1 MFKKWCVIF
10 YLILPIVNIAQKGDI
25 NFENF
30 ADSLKQQNNFSEYI
44 YVHLD
49 KFSEK
54 PSVAKLSIFTNTL
67 SNLWR
72 NPTTEK
78 EYTALLYLHI
88 NYGYYL
94 KQYGFIDSSINHY
107 EKAYDIYKNYQ
118 ITNYNIIEFCLKPL
132 ANNYTRLG
140 DLDRAKDILKI
151 SIEKA
156 QKENNTKQIIAGYSN
171 LSTVFRTK
179 GNYKEAINYLNFAL
193 DLASEK
199 QIKARI
205 YSDLAINFLF
215 LEELQKTIKNI
226 ELSNQLNVKK
236 SDAILTRNAITLGSY
251 YKKQLK
257 FELALSE
264 FEKSLVTAK
273 RAFGKNNREVAK
285 IYHQIAEVYHEQ
297 NQFIKSL
304 NSYQK
309 SLQTLLP
316 KYKPTTIFENPLTT
330 YFYPENTLKD
340 ALDGRASVFI
350 EINNYRDALKSFD
363 LAFKVEAQ
371 LRASYLNQSAKL
383 IQQQE
388 NKNRSES
395 SIDLCYELFEQT
407 GDSNCVEKAF
417 QYAEQSKSVIL
428 LEAKKA
434 TFLKSSLKKDSLF
447 GREEVLLYKKAQLN
461 KSIIIEELKGNN
473 AAVNLIA
480 KLTKERNNV
489 SNKLQLLKQQIQLKY
504 PNLNIQ
510 SDSLISVKKIQEELL
525 LNNKSLIEFFDGK
538 YSIYIFFISKNSQ
551 IKIHK
556 IAKTVAF
563 KSEISEYLKLFS
575 DDRGVVLQNNIKK
588 YTSLGYQLYKELFKI
603 EFNKNT
609 IIIPDGIFSFIPFDA
624 LITEESSIT
633 NFEKLPYL
641 LHKTVISYAYSASI
655 LTLTFKN
662 ELVQPAKKE
671 FIGYFP
677 VFENNHRGLLT
688 LNYTLQEAK
697 SIEKV
702 QKGKFLLCK
711 NASKNNFN
719 QQRDKYSIIHLSTHA
734 TAGDFYTPPAIE
746 FYDETMYL
754 PEIYGYNLQTD
765 LLVLSACETGIG
777 AIRKGEGVMSL
788 ARGFSYAGVK
798 NLLVSLWKVNDKST
812 EKIMSAFYKNYHKTG
827 NKAIALHHSKLLYL
841 KDKTIS
847 SSKKSPYYWAS
858 FVYIGETTSKNE
870 IGFNYLW
877 ILLLGFILIGSYFL
891 LKNGRFDKNN

>member
-10 YLILPIVNIAQKGDI
+10 YLILPIVSIAQKGDV

-54 PSVAKLSIFTNTL
+54 PSVEKLSIFRKTL
-67 SNLWR
+67 SSLWR
-72 NPTTEK
+72 NPTTK
-78 EYTALLYLHI
+78 SEYTALLYLQV
-88 NYGYYL
+88 NYGYHL
-94 KQYGFIDSSINHY
+94 KQYGFIDLSINHY
-107 EKAYDIYKNYQ
+107 EKAYDIYKNNQ

-140 DLDRAKDILKI
+140 DLDRAEDILKV

-156 QKENNTKQIIAGYSN
+156 QKENDKKQIIAGYSN
-171 LSTVFRTK
+171 LSTVFRTR

-193 DLASEK
+193 KLADEK
-199 QIKARI
+199 EIKSRI

-215 LEELQKTIKNI
+215 LEKLQKAKKNI
-226 ELSNQLNVKK
+226 QLSNQLIVKHNSSISVK
-236 SDAILTRNAITLGSY
+236 NSITLGGY
-251 YKKQLK
+251 YKKKQEFK
-257 FELALSE
+257 LSLVE
-264 FEKSLVTAK
+264 FEKALVVAK
-273 RAFGKNNREVAK
+273 RVFGKNDREVAK
-285 IYHQIAEVYHEQ
+285 IYNQIAEVYQKQ
-297 NQFIKSL
+297 NQFKKSL

-316 KYKPTTIFENPLTT
+316 KYTPTTIFENPLTT

-350 EINNYRDALKSFD
+350 QINNYRDALKSFD

-371 LRASYLNQSAKL
+371 LRASYLNQNAKL

-388 NKNRSES
+388 NRNRSES
-395 SIDLCYELFEQT
+395 SIDLCYELFKQT
-407 GDSNCVEKAF
+407 NNSSWIERAF

-428 LEAKKA
+428 FEAKKA
-434 TFLKSSLKKDSLF
+434 TFFKSSLKKDSLF
-447 GREEVLLYKKAQLN
+447 SKEEELLYKKAQLN
-461 KSIIIEELKGNN
+461 KSIIIEELKGSK
-473 AAVNLIA
+473 AVVNLIA
-480 KLTKERNNV
+480 KLTEDRNEI
-489 SNKLQLLKQQIQLKY
+489 SNELQLLKQQIQLKY

-510 SDSLISVKKIQEELL
+510 SDSLISVKKIQVELL

-538 YSIYIFFISKNSQ
+538 YSVYIFYVSKNSQ
-551 IKIHK
+551 IKLHK
-556 IAKTVAF
+556 ITKTAAF
-563 KSEISEYLKLFS
+563 ESEISEFLTFFA
-575 DDRGVVLQNNIKK
+575 DDRGVILQNNIRK
-588 YTSLGYQLYKELFKI
+588 YTSLSYQLYKKLFNIELN
-603 EFNKNT
+603 EHT
-609 IIIPDGIFSFIPFDA
+609 IIIPDGVFSFIPFDA
-624 LITEESSIT
+624 LITKESAIT
-633 NFEKLPYL
+633 NFKKLPYL

-655 LTLTFKN
+655 LTFKN
-662 ELVQPAKKE
+662 NLAQPAKKE

-688 LNYTLQEAK
+688 LNYTLQEAE

-702 QKGKFLLCK
+702 QKGEFLLGK
-711 NASKNNFN
+711 NASKNRFN
-719 QQRDKYSIIHLSTHA
+719 QQRDTYSIIHLSTHA

-777 AIRKGEGVMSL
+777 TIRKGEGVMSL

-812 EKIMSAFYKNYHKTG
+812 EKIMSVFYKSYQKTG
-827 NKAIALHHSKLLYL
+827 NKATALHNSKLLYL

-858 FVYIGETTSKNE
+858 FVYIGETTSKNDS
-870 IGFNYLW
+870 GYNYLW

-891 LKNGRFDKNN
+891 LKNGRFGKNN

>member
-1 MFKKWCVIF
+1 MFKKWCIIF
-10 YLILPIVNIAQKGDI
+10 YLIFPILGIAQKGDI
-25 NFENF
+25 DFENIV
-30 ADSLKQQNNFSEYI
+30 ASLKKEDNFPEYI
-44 YVHLD
+44 YIHLD

-54 PSVAKLSIFTNTL
+54 PSVENLSIFKNTL
-67 SNLWR
+67 SSLWR

-94 KQYGFIDSSINHY
+94 KQYGFIYLSINHY
-107 EKAYDIYKNYQ
+107 EKAYSIYKNHQ

-140 DLDRAKDILKI
+140 ELDRAEDILKI
-151 SIEKA
+151 TIEKA
-156 QKENNTKQIIAGYSN
+156 QKENNKKQLIAGYSN

-179 GNYKEAINYLNFAL
+179 GDYKTSINYLNVAL
-193 DLASEK
+193 KLADEEE
-199 QIKARI
+199 IKSRI

-215 LEELQKTIKNI
+215 LDELQKTIKNI
-226 ELSNQLNVKK
+226 QLSNQLNIKK
-236 SDAILTRNAITLGSY
+236 NKAILTRNAITLGSY
-251 YKKQLK
+251 YKKQQK
-257 FELALSE
+257 FKTALFE
-264 FEKSLVTAK
+264 FEKSLETAK
-273 RAFGKNNREVAK
+273 SVFGKNNREVAK
-285 IYHQIAEVYHEQ
+285 IYNQIAEVYQEQ
-297 NQFIKSL
+297 NQFKKAL

-316 KYKPTTIFENPLTT
+316 KYKPKTIFENPLTT

-340 ALDGRASVFI
+340 ALDGRANVFI
-350 EINNYRDALKSFD
+350 ETNNYSDALTSFD

-371 LRASYLNQSAKL
+371 LRASYINQSAKL
-383 IQQQE
+383 LQQQE

-407 GDSNCVEKAF
+407 GNSIWIEKAF
-417 QYAEQSKSVIL
+417 QYAEQSKSVVL
-428 LEAKKA
+428 LEAKKVA
-434 TFLKSSLKKDSLF
+434 FLKSSLKKDSLF
-447 GREEVLLYKKAQLN
+447 RKEEMLLYKKAQLN
-461 KSIIIEELKGNN
+461 KSIIIEELKGSK
-473 AAVNLIA
+473 AVVNLIA
-480 KLTKERNNV
+480 KLTEERNEI

-510 SDSLISVKKIQEELL
+510 SDGLISVKKIQEELL

-538 YSIYIFFISKNSQ
+538 YSVYIFSISKNKQ
-551 IKIHK
+551 IKLHK
-556 IAKTVAF
+556 IVKTVTF
-563 KSEISEYLKLFS
+563 KSKISEFLKLFA
-575 DDRGVVLQNNIKK
+575 DNRGVVLQNNIKK
-588 YTSLGYQLYKELFKI
+588 YTSLGYQLYKELFKV

-609 IIIPDGIFSFIPFDA
+609 IIIPDGVFSFIPFDA
-624 LITEESSIT
+624 LITKETAIV
-633 NFEKLPYL
+633 NFKKLPYM
-641 LHKTVISYAYSASI
+641 LHKTVIGYAYSASI

-697 SIEKV
+697 SIKKV
-702 QKGKFLLCK
+702 QKGDFLLGE
-711 NASKNNFN
+711 NASKNRFN

-777 AIRKGEGVMSL
+777 TIRKGEGVMSL

-812 EKIMSAFYKNYHKTG
+812 EKLMSAFYKEYQKTG
-827 NKAIALHHSKLLYL
+827 NKAVALHNSKLLYL

-847 SSKKSPYYWAS
+847 STKKSPYYWAS
-858 FVYIGETTSKNE
+858 FVYIGETTSKNDSS
-870 IGFNYLW
+870 FNYLW

-891 LKNGRFDKNN
+891 LKNGRFGKNN